1 MGIQL
6 IAATISITLALV
18 LYTVGVFSER
28 ASGTLGLRHVL
39 LFWGGLAFDTTG
51 TAIMSGI
58 AGQSGTSAGIGVHGV
73 TGMLAIALMLV
84 HALWATV
91 VCLRRSERLQQ
102 TFHTFST
109 MVWLVWLVPY
119 VIGMLV
125 GIPAI
130 HLRTICAVGTSITIV
145 GLVAAALLAAERRA
159 RRMAHGGRATSR

>member
-6 IAATISITLALV
+6 VAATISITLALV

-58 AGQSGTSAGIGVHGV
+58 AGQSDASAGIGVHSV

-91 VCLRRSERLQQ
+91 VYLRRNERSQR

-109 MVWLVWLVPY
+109 LVWLVWLVPY

-130 HLRTICAVGTSITIV
+130 HLRTVCAVGTSIAIV
-145 GLVAAALLAAERRA
+145 GLIAAALRVAERRA
-159 RRMAHGGRATSR
+159 RQMARGGRAA

>member
-6 IAATISITLALV
+6 VAATISITLALV

-58 AGQSGTSAGIGVHGV
+58 AGQSDASAGIGVHGV
-73 TGMLAIALMLV
+73 TGMLAIALM

-91 VCLRRSERLQQ
+91 VYLRRNERSQR

-109 MVWLVWLVPY
+109 LVWLVWLVPY

-125 GIPAI
+125 GIPAT
-130 HLRTICAVGTSITIV
+130 HLRTVCAVGTSIAIV
-145 GLVAAALLAAERRA
+145 GLIAAALRVAERRA
-159 RRMAHGGRATSR
+159 RQMARGGRAA

>member
-6 IAATISITLALV
+6 VAATISITLALV

-58 AGQSGTSAGIGVHGV
+58 AGQSDASAGIGVHGV

-91 VCLRRSERLQQ
+91 VYLRRNERSQR

-109 MVWLVWLVPY
+109 LVWLVWLVPY
-119 VIGMLV
+119 VIGTPVGMLTLRICSGV
-125 GIPAI
+125 SPSSFMTSERSELPCAAMSTRLPAS
-130 HLRTICAVGTSITIV
+130 ICGRMTS
-145 GLVAAALLAAERRA
+145 
-159 RRMAHGGRATSR
+159 SK

>member
-6 IAATISITLALV
+6 VAATISITLALV

-58 AGQSGTSAGIGVHGV
+58 AGQSDASAGVHGV

-91 VCLRRSERLQQ
+91 VYLRRNERSQR

-109 MVWLVWLVPY
+109 LVWLVWLVPY

-130 HLRTICAVGTSITIV
+130 HLRTVCAVGTSVAIV
-145 GLVAAALLAAERRA
+145 GLVAAALRVAERRA
-159 RRMAHGGRATSR
+159 RQMARGGWAA

>member
-6 IAATISITLALV
+6 IAATISITLALA

-28 ASGTLGLRHVL
+28 ASGTLKLRHVL

-51 TAIMSGI
+51 TAIMSSI
-58 AGQSGTSAGIGVHGV
+58 ARQSDASAGIGVHGV

-91 VCLRRSERLQQ
+91 VYLRRNERLQR

-109 MVWLVWLVPY
+109 LVW
-119 VIGMLV
+119 LV

-130 HLRTICAVGTSITIV
+130 HLRTVCAMGTSVAIV
-145 GLVAAALLAAERRA
+145 GLVAAALSVAERRA
-159 RRMAHGGRATSR
+159 RRMAHGGREA

>member
-6 IAATISITLALV
+6 VAATISITLALV
-18 LYTVGVFSER
+18 LYTVGVFSEWT
-28 ASGTLGLRHVL
+28 SGTLGLRHVL
-39 LFWGGLAFDTTG
+39 LFWGGLTFDTTG

-58 AGQSGTSAGIGVHGV
+58 AGQSDASAGIGVHGV

-91 VCLRRSERLQQ
+91 VYLRRNERSQR

-109 MVWLVWLVPY
+109 LVWLVWLVPY

-130 HLRTICAVGTSITIV
+130 HLRTVCAVGTSVAIV
-145 GLVAAALLAAERRA
+145 GLVAAALSVAERRA
-159 RRMAHGGRATSR
+159 RRMAHGGREA